1 MSKNFYLEK
10 KSKLHEKMN
19 EFGNQVFSL
28 IGQILFIEILNTSN
42 REKIKYII
50 EVSVI

>member
-1 MSKNFYLEK
+1 
-10 KSKLHEKMN
+10 MN
-19 EFGNQVFSL
+19 ELGNQVFSL

-50 EVSVI
+50 EVSVIWVDLKDLVFKLIQH